1 MPTIDYFRRFKFYRR
16 RDISE
21 MGQRVWG
28 EQTSYVFKCKHLDFW
43 TAGHVYVCFER
54 VDDSYDIETSA
65 LFQIVKVF
73 KKTFHFQHPRY
84 QIFIEIF
91 VLFYG
96 RGKLLPPKILLLNLR
111 VAWKVL
117 GYRLASYTHLSWR
130 YNSIITCDAF
140 FIF

>member
-1 MPTIDYFRRFKFYRR
+1 MFSNVN
-16 RDISE
+16 ISIF
-21 MGQRVWG
+21 GQKVL
-28 EQTSYVFKCKHLDFW
+28 F
-43 TAGHVYVCFER
+43 YVCFEGI
-54 VDDSYDIETSA
+54 DDSYNIETSV
-65 LFQIVKVF
+65 LFQIVKVLS
-73 KKTFHFQHPRY
+73 KTFHFQHPRY

-96 RGKLLPPKILLLNLR
+96 RDKLLPPKILLLNLR